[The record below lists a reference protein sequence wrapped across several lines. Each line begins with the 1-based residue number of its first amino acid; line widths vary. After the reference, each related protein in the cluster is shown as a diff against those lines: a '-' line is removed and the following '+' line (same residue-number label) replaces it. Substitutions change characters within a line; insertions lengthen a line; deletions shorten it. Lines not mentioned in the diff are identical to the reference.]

1 MVQSKVRL
9 RDQHIE
15 RDIYLIYH
23 ILSYCPQYPPY
34 FTLLWPSSHGGHMC
48 SRFGTVTRYTY
59 DIRTFHQSL
68 LPCSIIV
75 VWDEAP
81 LKEPI
86 RDLALHKLGVVLSG
100 LLVVASFCSS
110 R

>member
-1 MVQSKVRL
+1 
-9 RDQHIE
+9 
-15 RDIYLIYH
+15 
-23 ILSYCPQYPPY
+23 
-34 FTLLWPSSHGGHMC
+34 MC

-59 DIRTFHQSL
+59 DIRTFHQPL

-86 RDLALHKLGVVLSG
+86 RDLALHKLIILLSG
-100 LLVVASFCSS
+100 LLVVAERFCK
-110 R
+110 RCPAEYFAGACLRKLLLLI